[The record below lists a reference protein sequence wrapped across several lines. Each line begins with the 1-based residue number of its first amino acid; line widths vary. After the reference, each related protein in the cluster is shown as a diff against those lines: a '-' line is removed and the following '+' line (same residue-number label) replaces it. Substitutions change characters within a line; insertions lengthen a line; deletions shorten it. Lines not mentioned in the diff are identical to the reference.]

1 MVQVH
6 SYGSWPQSTLPPISS
21 NIRRIRLTF
30 SVATELN
37 QQMQSNTAVST
48 VNIPKTK
55 WSCSWKYNINKL
67 LVSPSERLNNIRLQ
81 RTIVTYPASKFH
93 GERIQRYLW
102 NREHMERKTK
112 DYMAC
117 SHAHIIVAFRITSQL
132 RYQFTA
138 RDVPLQKLSGVAILV
153 SLQECGLTS
162 HRTFLSA
169 KSQAKIRLAF
179 YFVEHNNPSNIFA
192 RAPLV

>member
-6 SYGSWPQSTLPPISS
+6 SYGSWPQSTLLPISS

-48 VNIPKTK
+48 VNIPKTR
-55 WSCSWKYNINKL
+55 WSCSWTYNINKL

-117 SHAHIIVAFRITSQL
+117 SHNRRISHHVSVTVPVYCPWRAPAKIKRGGHSGVLTGMWINLAKDIPLCKVTSQ
-132 RYQFTA
+132 
-138 RDVPLQKLSGVAILV
+138 
-153 SLQECGLTS
+153 
-162 HRTFLSA
+162 
-169 KSQAKIRLAF
+169 
-179 YFVEHNNPSNIFA
+179 N
-192 RAPLV
+192 